1 LAICVLAAENSDA
14 IARPLR
20 ASDFAKLLPDTKPA
34 FFRSLL
40 EIGYDYTD
48 SVGGSL
54 RYSDAWGID

>member
-1 LAICVLAAENSDA
+1 LAAENSDA